1 MSVLEIKNLYVHY
14 QQENTID
21 AVHNVS
27 FSVEKGESIG
37 IIGESGSG
45 KSTLAL
51 SIMGLLNNNVEIKG
65 SIHYKGQDIL
75 KLTEKELQSIRWRK
89 IAIVFQNSLD
99 VLNPVITVGY
109 QLVEAIIRH
118 TTLNKKYATVKAKTL
133 LSMVGLED
141 SWFDAF
147 AHQLSGGMRQRVL
160 IAMALSCD
168 PEILIADEPTMAL
181 DSVTKEEIVE
191 LIKNL
196 QKEKQFS
203 LIVISHELPVI
214 ASLADRAMVMYLGN
228 VMETGKT
235 KEILTNPMHPY
246 TRGLIYS
253 SPVLNPIRD
262 MWGISGEVY
271 IEKENQCPFYSRC
284 NQRIDDCLK
293 NNPQLQNVSQS
304 RKVSCIRGGIVTI
317 LKADKINKRYSIKN
331 CEINACSH
339 CDVHIRSGEV
349 VALIGETGSGKTSLA
364 QILGG
369 IITADE
375 GQVMFEG
382 RKVDGNSETKKKNGI
397 QIVFQDPL
405 SATNEHFTI
414 GKIVQEPL
422 DIIKSGT
429 KEERVEEVKSA
440 LSKVQLPYDDNFLN
454 RKGHTLSGG
463 QRQRVAIARALVMN
477 PKLMIAD
484 EISSMLDP
492 SNAANML
499 RLLKGLQNTQGF
511 SMLYITHDIA
521 IAEKISDKVYV
532 MKNGR
537 IIEKGIASEVFSNPK
552 ESYTKMLLK
561 GMKGIVFK

>member
-65 SIHYKGQDIL
+65 SIHYKGQNIL
-75 KLTEKELQSIRWRK
+75 KLTEKDLQSIRWGK

-118 TTLNKKYATVKAKTL
+118 TTLNKKGAIEKAKTL

-141 SWFDAF
+141 SWFDAY

-235 KEILTNPMHPY
+235 KNVLTNPMHPY

-331 CEINACSH
+331 REINACSH

-382 RKVDGNSETKKKNGI
+382 REVAGNSETKKKNGI

-429 KEERVEEVKSA
+429 KEERVEEVKLA
-440 LSKVQLPYDDNFLN
+440 LSKVQLPYDDAFLN

-521 IAEKISDKVYV
+521 LAEKISDKVYV

-537 IIEKGIASEVFSNPK
+537 IIEKGVASEVFSNPK
-552 ESYTKMLLK
+552 ENYTKMLLK